1 MNPYKYATAKISR
14 RLLIMAGVTFLAAL
28 PLSRKPG
35 NLAKTG
41 RLISLGD
48 RYFAVNGWV
57 IKEKDLA

>member
-1 MNPYKYATAKISR
+1 
-14 RLLIMAGVTFLAAL
+14 MAGVTFLAAL